1 MRILFAMMAILTL
14 TSCGG
19 GGGARA
25 SGDISEACLDAD
37 RAAANPRL
45 CSCVQAA
52 ANQTL
57 RPADRSRVAGFFE
70 DPERA
75 HAMRISD
82 TPAAE
87 AFWDRFQNFI
97 ETAEAFCR

>member
-1 MRILFAMMAILTL
+1 MRFLFAMTAFLAL
-14 TSCGG
+14 ASCGG
-19 GGGARA
+19 GGGPRA
-25 SGDISEACLDAD
+25 SGDIARACLAAD
-37 RAAANPRL
+37 RAAANARL
-45 CSCVQAA
+45 CGCVQAA

-82 TPAAE
+82 TPSAE

-97 ETAEAFCR
+97 ETSEALCR

>member
-1 MRILFAMMAILTL
+1 MRNFLITSAVLVLA
-14 TSCGG
+14 SCGG
-19 GGGARA
+19 GAPRA
-25 SGDISEACLDAD
+25 SGDISRACLAAD
-37 RAAANPRL
+37 RSAANSRL

-52 ANQTL
+52 ADQTL

-82 TPAAE
+82 TPSAE

-97 ETAEAFCR
+97 ETAEAICR